1 MTDSIP
7 RLTAEP
13 QPSHSS
19 SYRPSFTFSMN
30 SVRAVMLPSSVRT
43 FASPSGVRR
52 RTASLSTY
60 LIAPLTAYNGF
71 PLGCCPKAQGSWFES
86 GLLRTLF
93 RHSSGTPCGI
103 RTRFCASSFGSP
115 RFRWRLRRDSNSDTA
130 LHRGCLSRA
139 LRYHYATQP
148 KYIQ

>member
-103 RTRFCASSFGSP
+103 RTYTRSLSGSTGYKPAALTVELKAQWIYSF
-115 RFRWRLRRDSNSDTA
+115 
-130 LHRGCLSRA
+130 
-139 LRYHYATQP
+139 
-148 KYIQ
+148 KYIL